1 MQRLASDSGATMVEY
16 GLVVSLIALVTIA
29 LVRTLGGVVL
39 AWFEAIGDAF

>member
-1 MQRLASDSGATMVEY
+1 MQRLASDSGTTMVEY

-39 AWFEAIGDAF
+39 TWFESIGDAF